1 MFERTGDEFRQNP
14 SFPDDLIAGATGMS
28 WSPDDSHLISQKRHE
43 SGIFAVYLYNLETQ
57 TNTVLR
63 WPNEEPIQYG
73 QQIAWIDAD
82 RFIGRDFRRES
93 VYIYNTKTNEAKV
106 IESPFEG
113 PQGFMSAKQGTEL
126 FVQRPDLDSE
136 LWLLELGKK

>member
-1 MFERTGDEFRQNP
+1 M
-14 SFPDDLIAGATGMS
+14 
-28 WSPDDSHLISQKRHE
+28 IS
-43 SGIFAVYLYNLETQ
+43 SLVPL
-57 TNTVLR
+57 
-63 WPNEEPIQYG
+63 PNEEPIQYG

-82 RFIGRDFRRES
+82 RFIGRDFRRQS

-113 PQGFMSAKQGTEL
+113 PQGFMSTKQGTEL

-136 LWLLELGKK
+136 LWLLELGKN